1 MPDSELADRVR
12 ELQNQLDSLQV
23 GSSSATTT
31 RIATMPHTI
40 RLPKFSSNNP
50 NLWFSQIERAFRLH
64 GVTNDDDKFD
74 HATVNL
80 DAEFAVAVEDLL
92 THPPD
97 ANKYE
102 ILKNRLLDKFAESP
116 ESKLR
121 RLLQGGE
128 TTGLKP
134 SEILAHMRRLAP
146 ESSSEPIIRSLFL
159 SEMPQNIRPILTIW
173 EENDLEKLAK
183 IADKM
188 QETVGANTL
197 AISSNA
203 AQLAGTAVAS
213 VSSSD
218 SLSDVARALRSLEKK
233 VDTLQNDFKRLQSN
247 NRSRSKSR
255 GPSPRQPNVQPQTAS
270 STGTDVKL
278 CFYHQT
284 FGDNAKKL
292 HGVSKFQSLLQEFVD
307 VTIPA
312 RKTTSQ
318 HEVRHHIE
326 VTGAPISDR
335 PRRLAGEKLAI
346 AKAEVNFLIKEG
358 ICRPSNSPWS
368 SPLHMVSKRDAPLS
382 ELLRDVK
389 KNDQRLIDWTA
400 NRIAAF
406 EECKRSI
413 TNAALLA
420 HPLPNAKLAL
430 HFVTRQFLSFT

>member
-1 MPDSELADRVR
+1 
-12 ELQNQLDSLQV
+12 
-23 GSSSATTT
+23 
-31 RIATMPHTI
+31 MPHTI

-116 ESKLR
+116 ESELR

-255 GPSPRQPNVQPQTAS
+255 GSSPRQSNVQPQTAS

-284 FGDNAKKL
+284 FGDNAKKC
-292 HGVSKFQSLLQEFVD
+292 KPPCAREQSE
-307 VTIPA
+307 
-312 RKTTSQ
+312 
-318 HEVRHHIE
+318 
-326 VTGAPISDR
+326 
-335 PRRLAGEKLAI
+335 
-346 AKAEVNFLIKEG
+346 N
-358 ICRPSNSPWS
+358 
-368 SPLHMVSKRDAPLS
+368 
-382 ELLRDVK
+382 
-389 KNDQRLIDWTA
+389 
-400 NRIAAF
+400 
-406 EECKRSI
+406 
-413 TNAALLA
+413 
-420 HPLPNAKLAL
+420 
-430 HFVTRQFLSFT
+430 